1 MSYLWNE
8 FKKIFAE
15 FFKEKHISTPSLTQ
29 IRHCI
34 NGDNHVFL
42 LLEDEGGQCCRLEF
56 VIEYSNHR
64 RDIVDSVAAKT
75 SIREFHTYSHYTDYH
90 WVWRQRITAIDEL
103 RNDLKKIYDTI
114 APAMIGKPTVSFDD
128 FPVKICSE
136 ITAKEL
142 LGWNIRIPDYQRPYS
157 WREKN
162 IRDFLVDIDL
172 WQKDTNKAGI
182 PYHLGTVILK
192 EQKSETYDVIDGQQ
206 RLTTL
211 AILAFVKKVQDFE
224 NETPKLLSSEKTYY
238 SKEEIQTLL
247 RAQEY
252 IKSSECA
259 INFDQIELSVVVLSK
274 DQPEDQAYTF
284 FSNSNSTGKH
294 LSDYDL
300 LKTHHLRYIS
310 NDIEATHFSKRWH
323 DLERSGKQDDIL
335 QNMLFRLRKWSNNEY
350 FPLDANNRESREL
363 FNHYKSLD
371 PLRNFFSPTQS
382 PCRFNS
388 LLSGGSKFFS
398 YTEYYRKKY
407 EEFIEFDV
415 VKQLEAH
422 LSGHSNGVIY
432 AGIKALAFLFFCKF
446 GDLYLKEAVYLL
458 AYRLSEVRNETRVMS
473 RYLSE
478 KPIFG
483 ECVRLLDQITCE
495 AQFFAVLSDVK
506 KRYKEK
512 TNGGTAERYWDA
524 LHALLKHLEKQNLAV
539 GKLNKKM
546 NQNKME
552 KQNHE

>member
-8 FKKIFAE
+8 LKKIFSE

-103 RNDLKKIYDTI
+103 RNDLKKMYDTI

-162 IRDFLVDIDL
+162 VRDFLVDISL
-172 WQKDTNKAGI
+172 WQTDENKSGI
-182 PYHLGTVILK
+182 PYHLGTIILK
-192 EQKSETYDVIDGQQ
+192 EQKGKNGEVYFDVIDGQQ

-211 AILAFVKKVQDFE
+211 AIIANNKGKDIPILGTVKKYTE
-224 NETPKLLSSEKTYY
+224 S
-238 SKEEIQTLL
+238 EIQVLL
-247 RAQEY
+247 RARNY
-252 IKSSECA
+252 IKNSKIE
-259 INFDQIELSVVVLSK
+259 IKFEQIELAVVILG
-274 DQPEDQAYTF
+274 QNQREDLAYTF

-300 LKTHHLRYIS
+300 LKTHHLRYIL
-310 NDIEATHFSKRWH
+310 NDTEAERFSKHWH
-323 DLERSGKQDDIL
+323 DLEKSGKQDEVL
-335 QNMLFRLRKWSNNEY
+335 QCMLFRLRKWINNES

-363 FNHYKSLD
+363 FYHYKSVD
-371 PLRNFFSPTQS
+371 PLLNCSFGEKTLF
-382 PCRFNS
+382 RFNS
-388 LLSGGSKFFS
+388 LLSGGNEFFS

-407 EEFIEFDV
+407 DEFMQYEEIEDLT
-415 VKQLEAH
+415 KA
-422 LSGHSNGVIY
+422 LSWHSNGVIFS
-432 AGIKALAFLFFCKF
+432 GIKAIAFLFFCKF
-446 GDLYLKEAVYLL
+446 GEMYLKEAVYLL
-458 AYRLSEVRNETRVMS
+458 AYRLSVLRNETQVRS
-473 RYLSE
+473 AYLSNEE
-478 KPIFG
+478 KGAIFR
-483 ECVRLLDQITCE
+483 EITRQLDQVTSA
-495 AQFFAVLSDVK
+495 AQFFALLSDVK
-506 KRYKEK
+506 KRYAE
-512 TNGGTAERYWDA
+512 TNTGNAARRYWTS
-524 LHALLKHLEKQNLAV
+524 LHALMNLLEEKNLAIA
-539 GKLNKKM
+539 KIK
-546 NQNKME
+546 
-552 KQNHE
+552 

>member
-1 MSYLWNE
+1 MSYQWDELQ
-8 FKKIFAE
+8 KLFAE
-15 FFKEKHISTPSLTQ
+15 FFGEKNISTPTPTQ

-75 SIREFHTYSHYTDYH
+75 SIREFHTYTHYTDQH
-90 WVWRQRITAIDEL
+90 WEWRQRITTTEEL
-103 RNDLKKIYDTI
+103 SEDLKKISDVIT
-114 APAMIGKPTVSFDD
+114 PALRKKSAVHPAGY
-128 FPVKICSE
+128 PVKICSNV
-136 ITAKEL
+136 TAAEL
-142 LGWNIRIPDYQRPYS
+142 LTWELRIPDYQRPYS

-162 IRDFLVDIDL
+162 IRDFLIDIDL

-192 EQKSETYDVIDGQQ
+192 EQEEKIFDVIDGQQ

-211 AILAFVKKVQDFE
+211 AILAIVKKAQDFE
-224 NETPKLLSSEKTYY
+224 NELPLLNSKKTYY
-238 SKEEIQTLL
+238 SGEEIQTLL
-247 RAQEY
+247 RAREY

-259 INFDQIELSVVVLSK
+259 INFEQIELSVVVLSK
-274 DQPEDQAYTF
+274 DQQEDQAYTF

-300 LKTHHLRYIS
+300 LKTHHLRYIA
-310 NDIEATHFSKRWH
+310 NDIEATRFSKRWH
-323 DLERSGKQDDIL
+323 DLERSGKQDDVL

-371 PLRNFFSPTQS
+371 PLRNFFSPTKT

-388 LLSGGSKFFS
+388 LLSGGSEFFS

-407 EEFIEFDV
+407 AEFIEFDV

-473 RYLSE
+473 QYLSE

-483 ECVRLLDQITCE
+483 ECVRLLDQVTCE

-506 KRYKEK
+506 KRYEK
-512 TNGGTAERYWDA
+512 KANGGTAKRYWDSLDA
-524 LHALLKHLEKQNLAV
+524 LMKHLEKQNLAV
-539 GKLNKKM
+539 GKMEQKNE
-546 NQNKME
+546 QNKAKE
-552 KQNHE
+552 QNHE